1 MIQIQS
7 IADIELLRESV
18 DLECKLAAGR
28 DGLGVVPDDF
38 WPTYSAFANAQGGM
52 VLLGVRERNGQL
64 EAVGI
69 HNGARVRK
77 ELFDGLNSRQK
88 VSVNLLT
95 DGSVCEIVLEGKTI
109 LAVEVPRATRKQ
121 RPVYLTTNPL
131 SGHTYRRLNDGDRA
145 LPDEEVKRMLAEQVN
160 DSRDDRILKGYDVED
175 LDAETLRAYR
185 QVFTNRDPG
194 HVWNA
199 LGDREFLRQIG
210 GWRKDRETGDGGLT
224 LAGLLMFGQMATI
237 QKELP
242 RFTLDYQERPEAKT
256 ERRWIDRLTLDG
268 KWSGNLYDF
277 YRKVY
282 LKLTSELKVPFRLE
296 KGERKEETPVHEALR
311 EALANVLVHADY
323 SDRASVLVVKRPDMF
338 GFRNPGL
345 MRIPVEVALK
355 GGEPDCRN
363 RTLHKMFRLVGV
375 GEQAGTGIPKILY
388 GWQSQHWSPP
398 KLYDSAEPYN
408 QTLMEL
414 RMTDLF
420 PAPVMAGLEARF
432 GERFDGLSY
441 VERVALALAASEGT
455 VNHARLRGVTAE
467 HPVDLSRI
475 LQHLTRAGMLESTR
489 GRGAVYHLPGEAI
502 PTPEDIFGAATTIA
516 APSSS
521 NLAASSSNLAP
532 SSSNLAASSSNLAA
546 SSPNLTGS
554 SPNLADRRNPE
565 GCLLS
570 DQLSLPIIDDLARL
584 SAPLRQRLEA
594 LAAEARSKGRVSRE
608 EMVAVVLALCAGH
621 FITLRCLAELVK
633 RKPATLRN
641 QYLAGMVRERKL
653 TLAFPK
659 TPTHER
665 QAYCAS
671 SALSD

>member
-1 MIQIQS
+1 
-7 IADIELLRESV
+7 
-18 DLECKLAAGR
+18 
-28 DGLGVVPDDF
+28 
-38 WPTYSAFANAQGGM
+38 
-52 VLLGVRERNGQL
+52 
-64 EAVGI
+64 
-69 HNGARVRK
+69 
-77 ELFDGLNSRQK
+77 
-88 VSVNLLT
+88 
-95 DGSVCEIVLEGKTI
+95 
-109 LAVEVPRATRKQ
+109 
-121 RPVYLTTNPL
+121 
-131 SGHTYRRLNDGDRA
+131 
-145 LPDEEVKRMLAEQVN
+145 
-160 DSRDDRILKGYDVED
+160 
-175 LDAETLRAYR
+175 
-185 QVFTNRDPG
+185 
-194 HVWNA
+194 
-199 LGDREFLRQIG
+199 
-210 GWRKDRETGDGGLT
+210 
-224 LAGLLMFGQMATI
+224 
-237 QKELP
+237 
-242 RFTLDYQERPEAKT
+242 
-256 ERRWIDRLTLDG
+256 
-268 KWSGNLYDF
+268 
-277 YRKVY
+277 
-282 LKLTSELKVPFRLE
+282 
-296 KGERKEETPVHEALR
+296 
-311 EALANVLVHADY
+311 
-323 SDRASVLVVKRPDMF
+323 
-338 GFRNPGL
+338 
-345 MRIPVEVALK
+345 
-355 GGEPDCRN
+355 
-363 RTLHKMFRLVGV
+363 MFRLVGV
-375 GEQAGTGIPKILY
+375 GEQAGTGIPKILH

-408 QTLMEL
+408 QTLIEL

-420 PAPVMAGLEARF
+420 PALVMAGLEARF

-532 SSSNLAASSSNLAA
+532 SSSNLAASSPNLA
-546 SSPNLTGS
+546 GS

-608 EMVAVVLALCAGH
+608 KMVAVVLALCAGH
-621 FITLRCLAELVK
+621 FITLRCLTELVK
-633 RKPATLRN
+633 RKPDTLRD
-641 QYLAGMVRERKL
+641 QYLAGLVRERKL